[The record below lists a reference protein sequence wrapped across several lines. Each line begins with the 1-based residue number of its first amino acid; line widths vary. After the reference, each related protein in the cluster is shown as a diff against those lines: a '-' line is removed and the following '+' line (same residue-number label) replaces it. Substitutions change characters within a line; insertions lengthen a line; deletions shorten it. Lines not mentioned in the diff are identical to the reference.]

1 MNNSK
6 LEKLINS
13 PTREGMRDRLMANSA
28 FWDYKD
34 RRCRYHSRSY
44 GQGYAHAKKV
54 LNKNVGK
61 SFQKVSQTLKND
73 PRFKHNY
80 FFRRSVRETLR
91 DVKDN
96 SFNYLRFNCDY
107 YLENNVLI
115 KRDTSRRYKYK
126 KKGSSSTADYVIKY
140 VSGVVIHRRKGI
152 HYFLIKRS
160 YWVDLWHPKNGV
172 YYKEIPD
179 RFQQLSKY
187 WLKYFELENLAIS

>member
-13 PTREGMRDRLMANSA
+13 PTREGMRDRLMKGSA

-44 GQGYAHAKKV
+44 GQAYAHAEKV
-54 LNKNVGK
+54 LDKNVGK

-80 FFRRSVRETLR
+80 FFRRGVKETIR
-91 DVKDN
+91 DVRDN
-96 SFNYLRFNCDY
+96 PFNYLRFNCDY
-107 YLENNVLI
+107 YLENNILV
-115 KRDTSRRYKYK
+115 KRDTSHRYRYK
-126 KKGSSSTADYVIKY
+126 KKAPDPTRDYVLRY
-140 VSGVVIHRRKGI
+140 VSGVEIHRMKGI
-152 HYFLIKRS
+152 HYFLVKRS
-160 YWVDLWHPKNGV
+160 YWVDLWHPTDRLYHKQ
-172 YYKEIPD
+172 IPD

-187 WLKYFELENLAIS
+187 WLKYFELENLAIF